1 MEKPWIGIPTR
12 YHEKSEY
19 IGQIRH
25 YLDAVLWAGGL
36 PLMIPTVD
44 DRSIVREYVERVDG
58 ILLPGSPTDIDPKHY
73 GAEPHPKLG
82 KPYPERDATDF
93 AILDFAEN
101 QRRDIPVLGICF
113 GIQSLN
119 VHRGGALVQDIPAQV
134 DGPVAHDEDDGNP
147 PARHRVR
154 FAEDSLIGALAA
166 RPQMEVN
173 SYHHQA
179 VQTPG
184 RNLRAVAFAN
194 DGVIEA
200 VEDTTGRFVLG
211 VQWHPERGWKDDE
224 FSKALFAKF
233 IEHARVRYNQRS

>member
-25 YLDAVLWAGGL
+25 YLDAILWAGGL

-44 DRSIVREYVERVDG
+44 DRSIIEEYVRRIHG

-73 GAEPHPKLG
+73 GNVAHEKLG
-82 KPYPERDATDF
+82 KLYPERDATDF
-93 AILDFAEN
+93 AILELVES
-101 QRRDIPVLGICF
+101 QKEMPVLGICY

-119 VHRGGALVQDIPAQV
+119 VYRGGSLVQDIPSLVEKA
-134 DGPVAHDEDDGNP
+134 VAHDEDDDKP
-147 PARHRVR
+147 PARHMIRV
-154 FAEDSLIGALAA
+154 AENSLLGRLAS
-166 RPQMEVN
+166 RPEMEVN

-179 VQTPG
+179 IDKTG
-184 RNLRAVAFAN
+184 RNLQAVAFAN

-200 VEDTTGRFVLG
+200 VEDTTGRFILG
-211 VQWHPERGWKDDE
+211 VQWHPERGWREDP
-224 FSKALFAKF
+224 FSKALFSKF
-233 IEHARVRYNQRS
+233 IEAAAVRYNQRS